1 VEVKGGGQG
10 WRSRVEVGAKMPVLN
25 EYILRRSV
33 VAVVVGFHCGH
44 QLRASAARRA
54 ACGGRPRP
62 AAAARGRIVTRSV

>member
-1 VEVKGGGQG
+1 VEVKVGGQG

-44 QLRASAARRA
+44 QL
-54 ACGGRPRP
+54 
-62 AAAARGRIVTRSV
+62 